1 MLGYLSATH
10 ALQRLRHKNHNSQ
23 ARLTLWG
30 EPKFTKNV
38 EKKKSIRK
46 NRRNEKIKK
55 EKLQ

>member
-38 EKKKSIRK
+38 EKK
-46 NRRNEKIKK
+46 EYKK
-55 EKLQ
+55 K